1 MKTCGMITC
10 ALIYH
15 PTRAYFKFTINL
27 RRHFARSPFVEQVM
41 SAFTNFKWTTASD
54 FTSEPYRVRASSA
67 LEQIDWNALAEVAE
81 ESRKIPCKVGEQY
94 GLGGRHIVREI
105 LFDDGVHWIGRVSIP
120 RVNFNA
126 EENFVPQPVRQ
137 SWTADKAAEM
147 QSEIDTMSF
156 VREHTDI
163 SIPRVFAYDTTATNP
178 VGAPFMLM
186 ECVKGTCGMD
196 MANSLHNIPTHF
208 RGKYYAAEAAILV
221 SALQDWVNCSSS
233 FGT

>member
-1 MKTCGMITC
+1 
-10 ALIYH
+10 
-15 PTRAYFKFTINL
+15 
-27 RRHFARSPFVEQVM
+27 M
-41 SAFTNFKWTTASD
+41 SDFTNFKWTTATD
-54 FTSEPYRVRASSA
+54 FTSEPYRVRASAA
-67 LEQIDWNALAEVAE
+67 LKYIDWDALVEAAE
-81 ESRKIPCKVGEQY
+81 ESRKRPCKVGEQY
-94 GLGGRHIVREI
+94 GLGGRHVVREI
-105 LFDDGVHWIGRVSIP
+105 LFDDDVHWIGRVTIP
-120 RVNFNA
+120 GVNFNA
-126 EENFVPQPVRQ
+126 EENFVPKPVTQ

-163 SIPRVFAYDTTATNP
+163 CVPRVFAYDTAATNP

-196 MANSLHNIPTHF
+196 MPDSLQDIPTQF

-221 SALQDWVNCSSS
+221 SIITDWVNCSSS